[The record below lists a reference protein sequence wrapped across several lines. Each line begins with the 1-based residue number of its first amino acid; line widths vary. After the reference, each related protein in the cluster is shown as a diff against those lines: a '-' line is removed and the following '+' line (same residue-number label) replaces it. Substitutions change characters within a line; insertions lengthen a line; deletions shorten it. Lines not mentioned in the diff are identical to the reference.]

1 MNTDHTVQ
9 EPQQLLDDLLN
20 AMELASYVRPRPKLR
35 SHRGQDLSEVL
46 SPSERAIPYGTSLL
60 SSGIDLSFETY
71 ISLREYER
79 SPTQLEDIYTAGS
92 IILHEYTHTLALVVP
107 PLMKETD
114 DGEYIWSVDLAR
126 ASI

>member
-1 MNTDHTVQ
+1 M
-9 EPQQLLDDLLN
+9 
-20 AMELASYVRPRPKLR
+20 SVRDPSCGHIVDKIFPKYFP
-35 SHRGQDLSEVL
+35 
-46 SPSERAIPYGTSLL
+46 PSERAISYGTSLL